1 MAQEQVRQGKEL
13 KAEIAAMRMKIEMIQ
28 DQLKNTA
35 EPRLVEIDIGSKALS
50 DFWQRGLGVLAYGA
64 WFMYIIRG

>member
-13 KAEIAAMRMKIEMIQ
+13 KAMRMRIEMIQ

-50 DFWQRGLGVLAYGA
+50 DFWQRGLGGLVYGA
-64 WFMYIIRG
+64 WFLYIIRG